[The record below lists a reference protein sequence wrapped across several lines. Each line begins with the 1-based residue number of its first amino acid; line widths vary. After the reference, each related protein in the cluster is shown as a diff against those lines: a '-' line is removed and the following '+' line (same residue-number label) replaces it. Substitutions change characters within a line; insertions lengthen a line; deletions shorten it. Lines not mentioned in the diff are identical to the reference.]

1 MHQEHGIKTIKFTR
15 PTEFRI
21 GTMEIS
27 EDYAIQ
33 RTRINLKIIEE
44 ETKLSKDIKKLL
56 EELGEEE
63 EEEDYWEEEEEEE
76 E

>member
-1 MHQEHGIKTIKFTR
+1 
-15 PTEFRI
+15 
-21 GTMEIS
+21 MEIS